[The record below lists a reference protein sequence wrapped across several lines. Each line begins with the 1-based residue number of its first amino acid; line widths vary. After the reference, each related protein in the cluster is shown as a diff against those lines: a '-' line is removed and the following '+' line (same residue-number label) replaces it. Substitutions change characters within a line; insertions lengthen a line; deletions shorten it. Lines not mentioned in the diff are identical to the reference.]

1 MWVELKRIPCQI
13 EKEKKYSTYKVMNTI
28 NNNVNPLK
36 EKMISSKIDQY
47 HTNKS
52 IFELS
57 WPNTS

>member
-1 MWVELKRIPCQI
+1 
-13 EKEKKYSTYKVMNTI
+13 MNTI